1 MKKATSGT
9 GSVRQRPDGRWE
21 ARYSAGVDPATGK
34 YKQRSVYGKTQAEV
48 LQKMNAAL
56 RDLEE
61 HDFDKPRAVTLAAWI
76 QTWFDTY
83 TVQLRDT
90 TRRQYLDNINKHIIP
105 NLGAVKLEK
114 LTPLMVQEFFNKL
127 SSPKYITGSKGR
139 ECRGLS
145 PKSIRNIY
153 QILHRALQQA
163 VKPPLRLLKY
173 NPCDDIILPAAEH
186 KEMRVLTPEEAQQL
200 LQAARVSIYY
210 PAIFIALFCGI
221 RRGEV
226 CGIKMENLDFDDGT
240 ILISDQLQVDR
251 MGGGGLRDVPLK
263 NRKPRKIYPCAA
275 VWEMLS
281 EYLPMRQAVLE
292 QNGLTESLYL
302 FISSK
307 GTPLDP
313 DNLGRAFRES
323 LIRAGIERPIRLHDL
338 RHTYSLIQLS
348 AGTDIKTL
356 QESLGHHDPGF
367 TLRQYGH
374 TSEENLRR
382 SADVM
387 QRYADALSDGDDPF

>member
-21 ARYSAGVDPATGK
+21 ARYSAGIDPATGK

-61 HDFDKPRAVTLAAWI
+61 HDFDKPQAVTLSAWM

-90 TRRQYLDNINKHIIP
+90 TRRQYLDNIKNHILP

-114 LTPLMVQEFFNKL
+114 LTPMMVQEFFNKL
-127 SSPKYITGSKGR
+127 SSPKYRTGSKGQ
-139 ECRGLS
+139 EKNGLS
-145 PKSIRNIY
+145 PKSVRNIY
-153 QILHRALQQA
+153 RILHQALQQA
-163 VKPPLRLLKY
+163 VKPPLRLMKY
-173 NPCDDIILPAAEH
+173 NPCEDIILPAAEH
-186 KEMRVLTPEEAQQL
+186 KEMQVLTPEEAQKL
-200 LQAARVSIYY
+200 LQAAQCSIYY
-210 PAIFIALFCGI
+210 PAIYIALFCGI

-226 CGIKMENLDFDDGT
+226 CGIKMENLNFNDRT
-240 ILISDQLQVDR
+240 ILICDQLQADR
-251 MGGGGLRDVPLK
+251 MGDGGLRDVTLK
-263 NRKPRKIYPCAA
+263 NRKPRKIYPCDA
-275 VWEMLS
+275 VWDMLAQ
-281 EYLPMRQAVLE
+281 YLPIRHAILD
-292 QNGLTESLYL
+292 QNGITECRYL
-302 FISSK
+302 LVSSK

-323 LIRAGIERPIRLHDL
+323 LARAGIDRPIRLHDL

-374 TSEENLRR
+374 TSESNFRR
-382 SADVM
+382 SADAM
-387 QRYADALSDGDDPF
+387 QRYADALFPEED